1 MLAILIALAS
11 AAITG
16 WGSVAQQRVASSVP
30 LEAGGTLHLIGQLVQ
45 HPLWLIAFGA
55 NMVGFATHT
64 WALDVGNLLVVEPVI
79 STSLLFAFAFGAW
92 WSHKGLPTTIWI
104 ASVFLVGGLATFLVV
119 GDPSGTA
126 GDATSLRWLLACMVM
141 LPIVAL
147 VAWFA
152 YRRTGPAR
160 AIGLGVASGILFGAQ
175 ASFTKAVTID
185 LHDGLL
191 SELSNWKLYAVVV
204 LGVMAFVLQQAA
216 FQASAITLSL
226 PATVVLPPITAAF
239 VAILVLGG
247 TVDISGLRGVW
258 IGLAVIAM
266 IGGLVVIAR
275 AAARI
280 EAANGAGGAG
290 GSTGTGPAPQAI
302 SP

>member
-216 FQASAITLSL
+216 FQAGAITLSL
-226 PATVVLPPITAAF
+226 QFFFL
-239 VAILVLGG
+239 
-247 TVDISGLRGVW
+247 
-258 IGLAVIAM
+258 
-266 IGGLVVIAR
+266 
-275 AAARI
+275 
-280 EAANGAGGAG
+280 
-290 GSTGTGPAPQAI
+290 
-302 SP
+302 

>member
-16 WGSVAQQRVASSVP
+16 WGSVAQQRVAASVP
-30 LEAGGTLHLIGQLVQ
+30 LEAGGTIHLIGQLVR

-64 WALDVGNLLVVEPVI
+64 WALDLGNLLVVEPVV
-79 STSLLFAFAFGAW
+79 STTLLFAFAFGTW
-92 WSHKGLPTTIWI
+92 WSHKRLPTTIWV

-119 GDPSGTA
+119 GDPSGTG
-126 GDATSLRWLLACMVM
+126 GDATSVRWLVACVVM
-141 LPIVAL
+141 LPIVAF

-185 LHDGLL
+185 MHDGLMQ
-191 SELSNWKLYAVVV
+191 EFTNWKLYAVVL
-204 LGVMAFVLQQAA
+204 LGITAFVLQQAA
-216 FQASAITLSL
+216 FQAGAITLSL

-247 TVDISGLRGVW
+247 AVNVSGLRGLW

-275 AAARI
+275 AAARM
-280 EAANGAGGAG
+280 EGTGGA
-290 GSTGTGPAPQAI
+290 GPAPQPV
-302 SP
+302 SPSPPPNGR